1 MRGQI
6 RKRGKSWAVIVYL
19 GKDAATRKER
29 RKWYTHKTRRE
40 AEAHLARLLDQIHG
54 GGTIPSTKLRV
65 GEYLTEWL
73 RDHAEI
79 KNLSPATRRNYAD
92 TFRVHLRPALGHVP
106 LARLSPQDVNRYLGE
121 KLRAGLSPTSVQY
134 HFGLLHEA
142 LSHAVRKGLI
152 GRNPCDMVDRPRRAE
167 VELRV
172 LDEEETRVFLAE
184 ARRVAPDLYRLF
196 LAAVLTGMR
205 QGELLGLRW
214 RDMDLTLGTASVQ
227 QTFYRLGAQQVWKQ
241 PKTATGRRTVAL
253 PDVLVEELRALREE
267 QGALR
272 REFGSGYQDH
282 GLVFCQ
288 PDGRPLHG
296 RNITKRVLRRVLELR
311 GLRKTLRAQGVAEE
325 NLPKPLPTIT
335 FHGLRHSHATHLLRQ
350 GVSAKIVAERL
361 GHSTPAFTLARY
373 SHVLPG
379 MQEEAARLVATR
391 LLSTPEPS
399 R

>member
-19 GKDAATRKER
+19 GKDAAGKER
-29 RKWYTHKTRRE
+29 RKWYSHKTRRD
-40 AEAHLARLLDQIHG
+40 AEAHLAQLISHLHG
-54 GGTIPSTKLRV
+54 GGMVPDTKQPL
-65 GEYLTEWL
+65 GEYLTAWL

-92 TFRVHLRPALGHVP
+92 TLRVHLLPGLGHIP
-106 LARLSPQDVNRYLGE
+106 LVRLSPQDVARYLGE
-121 KLRAGLSPTSVQY
+121 KLRAGLSSTSVQY
-134 HFGLLHEA
+134 HFGLLHET

-152 GRNPCDMVDRPRRAE
+152 GRNVCDAVERPRRRQ
-167 VELRV
+167 VDMVV
-172 LDEEETRVFLAE
+172 LDEEQTRLFLAE
-184 ARRVAPDLYRLF
+184 ARRVVPELYCLF
-196 LAAVLTGMR
+196 LAAVLTGAR
-205 QGELLGLRW
+205 QSELLGLR
-214 RDMDLTLGTASVQ
+214 RQDLDLTLGVAHVQ
-227 QTFYRLGAQQVWKQ
+227 QVFYRIGKQQVFKA

-253 PDVLVEELRALREE
+253 PPVLVEELRAHLEE
-267 QGALR
+267 QKALR
-272 REFGSGYQDH
+272 REFGPAYHDH

-311 GLRKTLRAQGVAEE
+311 GLRKTLREQGVAEE
-325 NLPKPLPTIT
+325 NLPKPLPAVT

-379 MQEEAARLVATR
+379 MQEEAARLVAAR
-391 LLSTPEPS
+391 LLSTPLEGS

>member
-6 RKRGKSWAVIVYL
+6 RKRGKSWTVIVYV
-19 GKDAATRKER
+19 GRDAETGKER
-29 RKWYTHKTRRE
+29 RKWYAHKTRRE
-40 AEAHLARLLDQIHG
+40 AEAHLAQLVTHLHG
-54 GGTIPSTKLRV
+54 GGTLPNTKILL
-65 GEYLTEWL
+65 GDYLDSWL

-79 KNLSPATRRNYAD
+79 KNLAAATRRNYRD
-92 TFRVHLRPALGHVP
+92 TLRVHLQPALGHLP
-106 LARLSPQDVNRYLGE
+106 LARLSPQDVSRCLGDT
-121 KLRAGLSPTSVQY
+121 LRKGLSPTSAQY

-167 VELRV
+167 VESRV
-172 LDEEETRVFLAE
+172 LDEEQTRIFLAE
-184 ARRVAPDLYRLF
+184 ARRVVPHLYRLF
-196 LAAVLTGMR
+196 LSAVLTGMR

-214 RDMDLTLGTASVQ
+214 QDVDFTLGVANLQ
-227 QTFYRLGAQQVWKQ
+227 QTFYRLGKQQVWKQ
-241 PKTATGRRTVAL
+241 PKTTTGRRTVAL
-253 PDVLVEELRALREE
+253 PPVLVEELRAGRDE
-267 QGALR
+267 QAALR
-272 REFGSGYQDH
+272 REFGSGYHDH

-288 PDGRPLHG
+288 VDGKPLHG
-296 RNITKRVLRRVLELR
+296 RNITKRVLRRVLNLQ
-311 GLRKTLRAQGVAEE
+311 GLRKALRKQGVAEE
-325 NLPKPLPTIT
+325 NLPKPLPAVT

-350 GVSAKIVAERL
+350 GVNAKIVAERL

-391 LLSTPEPS
+391 LLAGMESS